1 MNRHAAILFD
11 RSYTLAFA
19 PVRIFDAI
27 SQPAHLGKWFA
38 EHIELEPRVGGAF
51 RFWGRHTLWVATR
64 DEADQRLTRWTPGQA
79 LAFSWTWC
87 GAPSSV
93 EISVSP
99 APGGSTLRVRHT
111 LNALL
116 PEFELAEHIWL
127 LDDVWSLAIGNLRE
141 YLKSGKPALLAD
153 LTPKPDVVMSIE
165 IDAPAVAVWKAITD
179 PIEMNKWLS
188 ECAKVVLRPG
198 GSYSYGW
205 KSPDDGAAIG
215 PSKVIEVEPGKRLVH
230 DWSYKTDSTTRPV
243 WEIDALGDT
252 RTRLTVRQLGVKKAR
267 EFGGYSNG
275 WGKFLL
281 KVKAMLQGEEA
292 W

>member
-1 MNRHAAILFD
+1 MNRPAAILFD
-11 RSYTLAFA
+11 RSYSLAFA
-19 PVRIFDAI
+19 SARVFDAI
-27 SQPAHLGKWFA
+27 SQPADLGKWFA
-38 EHIELEPRVGGAF
+38 EHTEVEPRVGGAF
-51 RFWGRHTLWVATR
+51 RFWGRHTLWVGTR
-64 DEADQRLTRWTPGQA
+64 EEADQSLTRWTPGQA

-87 GAPSSV
+87 GVPSDV
-93 EISVSP
+93 ELSVS
-99 APGGSTLRVRHT
+99 ATRVGATLRIRHT

-165 IDAPAVAVWKAITD
+165 IDAPVAAVWRAITD
-179 PIEMNKWLS
+179 PAEMNRWIS
-188 ECAKVVLRPG
+188 ENAAVDLRPG
-198 GSYSYGW
+198 GVYSYGW
-205 KSPDDGAAIG
+205 KSPDAGTAIG
-215 PSKVIEVEPGKRLVH
+215 PSKVIEIEPGKRLVH
-230 DWSYKTDSTTRPV
+230 DWSYKWDATTRTV
-243 WEIDALGDT
+243 WEVDALGER
-252 RTRLTVRQLGVKKAR
+252 RTRLTVRQLGTNTPRA
-267 EFGGYSNG
+267 FGGYSNG